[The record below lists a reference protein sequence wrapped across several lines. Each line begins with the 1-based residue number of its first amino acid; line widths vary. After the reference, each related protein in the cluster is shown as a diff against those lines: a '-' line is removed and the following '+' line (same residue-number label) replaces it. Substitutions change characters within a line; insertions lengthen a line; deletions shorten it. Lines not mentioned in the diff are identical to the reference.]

1 MAIRATALVLL
12 IAATALAQAP
22 PGFKTY
28 ENKLSKLTF
37 WYPTAYKEVPLPP
50 TEQVL
55 VAKFVLKK
63 TPRELRKLDERVVK
77 AANMQVS
84 IFLFDT
90 VTAPVTAGG
99 EGGEERGPST
109 VREAMES
116 RSRVT
121 SWKQFEKRLGWPVS
135 ADAKNKDAFKMGPR
149 RFTREHSM
157 FGRLVRKRVGGKVFG
172 VYGHTIEP
180 HKAKLNKIIDT
191 VAKSLKLRDL
201 GVSTAA
207 ATSRIDRIY
216 RKSKYGSIEWRKQIR
231 SRLAKGW
238 KAVDTD
244 NYLIVHHTKN
254 KGLIKNIARDIEAMR
269 TFYMGM
275 FPPSGEVDKVSV
287 LRLCATKDEYHQY
300 GGPPNTGGYWHPGNE
315 ELVLFDYSYTQKTMT
330 TKQKQA
336 MGGRKLSSKDSML
349 VLRHEAFHQYIFYAI
364 GEFSPHDWFNEGY
377 GDYFS
382 GAVVHPNTGRVRHI
396 NPSPWRIHRA
406 KDMCEF
412 GKGFLPLE
420 KILKAE
426 RAVFYNRSRVGDY
439 YAGAWSFVYF
449 LKESKEAA
457 AHPQWSKMLSTY
469 FNGVKDHYQRG
480 LEKAGREKNGEEP
493 DLRDKQV
500 AGFTARKK
508 ALAETLE
515 GIDVPKLEEAW
526 RQWVVDMVDPWPS
539 LRKKRKK

>member
-63 TPRELRKLDERVVK
+63 TPRELRKLDERVVN

-109 VREAMES
+109 VREAMEN

-135 ADAKNKDAFKMGPR
+135 ADANNKDAFKMGPR
-149 RFTREHSM
+149 RFTSEHSM

-244 NYLIVHHTKN
+244 
-254 KGLIKNIARDIEAMR
+254 
-269 TFYMGM
+269 
-275 FPPSGEVDKVSV
+275 
-287 LRLCATKDEYHQY
+287 
-300 GGPPNTGGYWHPGNE
+300 
-315 ELVLFDYSYTQKTMT
+315 
-330 TKQKQA
+330 
-336 MGGRKLSSKDSML
+336 
-349 VLRHEAFHQYIFYAI
+349 
-364 GEFSPHDWFNEGY
+364 
-377 GDYFS
+377 
-382 GAVVHPNTGRVRHI
+382 
-396 NPSPWRIHRA
+396 
-406 KDMCEF
+406 
-412 GKGFLPLE
+412 
-420 KILKAE
+420 
-426 RAVFYNRSRVGDY
+426 
-439 YAGAWSFVYF
+439 
-449 LKESKEAA
+449 
-457 AHPQWSKMLSTY
+457 
-469 FNGVKDHYQRG
+469 
-480 LEKAGREKNGEEP
+480 
-493 DLRDKQV
+493 
-500 AGFTARKK
+500 
-508 ALAETLE
+508 
-515 GIDVPKLEEAW
+515 
-526 RQWVVDMVDPWPS
+526 
-539 LRKKRKK
+539 